1 MQQAALIRGLA
12 LAAVGAAVLSACG
25 GGGPIEENVVRPGIT
40 AMEQASALA
49 CSTDAE
55 VLGKAIEAYQLFEN
69 EPPPDEAALIA
80 AGFLREESTLN
91 DVVNGQV
98 VPVAV
103 DCGGT
108 GAPAARATTPSG
120 SAPMTAPSTDLGEIV
135 TSTEP
140 PLTAEQMLAEFTP
153 EEIAE
158 VGGQE
163 CAGELTSIFVAAQNY
178 VAEQGKDPET
188 LDDLAGYLD
197 QPIDLWVEQDGSLAA
212 APGSGCINLD
222 DSTPD
227 QAAACHSD
235 AITLAVAREAY
246 LAQFGTGTEPTQADL
261 VAAQMLRAPF
271 DDVDLSAGAVV
282 AVAGGPCQGVDLG
295 I

>member
-1 MQQAALIRGLA
+1 MQQTGVIRSLGAAIA
-12 LAAVGAAVLSACG
+12 AAAVFAACG

-55 VLGKAIEAYQLFEN
+55 VLRKSIEAYVLFEN
-69 EPPPDEAALIA
+69 DPPPDEAALIA
-80 AGFLREESTLN
+80 AGFLREESTLH

-108 GAPAARATTPSG
+108 GVAPPTVPPG
-120 SAPMTAPSTDLGEIV
+120 SAPMTAPSTDVGEIV

-140 PLTAEQMLAEFTP
+140 PLTPEQMLSEFTP
-153 EEIAE
+153 EEVAE
-158 VGGQE
+158 VGGPE
-163 CAGELTSIFVAAQNY
+163 CAGELASLFVAAQNF

-188 LDDLAGYLD
+188 IEELAGYLD
-197 QPIDLWVEQDGSLAA
+197 QPIELWVVQAGSLAA

-222 DSTPD
+222 DSPPD

-235 AITLAVAREAY
+235 AITLTVAREAY
-246 LAQFGTGTEPTQADL
+246 LVQFGTATEPTQADL
-261 VAAQMLRAPF
+261 VAAQMLREAF
-271 DDVDLSAGAVV
+271 TDVDLNNGVVV
-282 AVAGGPCQGVDLG
+282 AIAGGPCDGVDLG
-295 I
+295 L

>member
-1 MQQAALIRGLA
+1 MQQAALIRALA
-12 LAAVGAAVLSACG
+12 LAAAGAAVLSACG

-49 CSTDAE
+49 CSTDAQTMQMAIDTFE
-55 VLGKAIEAYQLFEN
+55 VMNGR
-69 EPPPDEAALIA
+69 PPKDEAELVA
-80 AGFLREESTLN
+80 AGFKESTLH

-108 GAPAARATTPSG
+108 GAPAAPATTPPG

-140 PLTAEQMLAEFTP
+140 PLTPEQMLAEFTP

-163 CAGELTSIFVAAQNY
+163 CAGELASIFVAAQDY

-188 LDDLAGYLD
+188 IEELAGYLD
-197 QPIDLWVEQDGSLAA
+197 QAIDLWVVQDGNLAA

-222 DSTPD
+222 DSSP
-227 QAAACHSD
+227 
-235 AITLAVAREAY
+235 E
-246 LAQFGTGTEPTQADL
+246 G
-261 VAAQMLRAPF
+261 
-271 DDVDLSAGAVV
+271 
-282 AVAGGPCQGVDLG
+282 
-295 I
+295 

>member
-1 MQQAALIRGLA
+1 MLQTRLIRPLVAAVAAAAA
-12 LAAVGAAVLSACG
+12 LAACG
-25 GGGPIEENVVRPGIT
+25 GDRPIENLERTGAT
-40 AMEQASALA
+40 AIEQASALA
-49 CSTDAE
+49 CNGDAE
-55 VLGKAIEAYQLFEN
+55 TLRKAIEIYTELEGH
-69 EPPPDEAALIA
+69 PPPDEAALVTA
-80 AGFLREESTLN
+80 QYVREPSKLY
-91 DVVNGQV
+91 DVVNGQI

-108 GAPAARATTPSG
+108 GAAPATTPSG
-120 SAPMTAPSTDLGEIV
+120 SPPMTAPSTDLGEIV
-135 TSTEP
+135 TSTEA

-163 CAGELTSIFVAAQNY
+163 CAGELASIFVAAQNF
-178 VAEQGKDPET
+178 VAEQGKDPES

-197 QPIDLWVEQDGSLAA
+197 QTIDLWVVQDGSSLAA
-212 APGSGCINLD
+212 VPGSGCVNLD
-222 DSTPD
+222 DSPPD
-227 QAAACHSD
+227 QAASCHTD
-235 AITLAVAREAY
+235 ALTLAVAREAY
-246 LAQFGTGTEPTQADL
+246 FAQFGTSTEPTQADL

-282 AVAGGPCQGVDLG
+282 AVAGGPCDGVDLG

>member
-1 MQQAALIRGLA
+1 MIRALGAAI
-12 LAAVGAAVLSACG
+12 AAAAVLAGCG

-49 CSTDAE
+49 CSSDAQ
-55 VLGKAIEAYQLFEN
+55 VLDQAIQIYTELEGDPA
-69 EPPPDEAALIA
+69 PDEAALIA
-80 AGFLREESTLN
+80 AGFLREESTLH

-98 VPVAV
+98 VPIAV

-108 GAPAARATTPSG
+108 GAAAPTVPPG

-140 PLTAEQMLAEFTP
+140 LTPDQMLAEFTP
-153 EEIAE
+153 EEVAE

-163 CAGELTSIFVAAQNY
+163 CAGELASLFVASQNY

-188 LDDLAGYLD
+188 IEELAGYLD
-197 QPIDLWVEQDGSLAA
+197 QPIELWVVQSGSLAA

-222 DSTPD
+222 DSPPD
-227 QAAACHSD
+227 RAAACHSD

-246 LAQFGTGTEPTQADL
+246 LAQFGTATEPTQADL

-271 DDVDLSAGAVV
+271 DDVDLSNGAVV
-282 AVAGGPCQGVDLG
+282 AVAGGPCDGVDLG
-295 I
+295 L

>member
-1 MQQAALIRGLA
+1 MQQTALMRGLA

-55 VLGKAIEAYQLFEN
+55 VLGKAIEAYVLFEN
-69 EPPPDEAALIA
+69 DPPPDEAALIA
-80 AGFLREESTLN
+80 AGFLREESTLH
-91 DVVNGQV
+91 DVVDGQV

-108 GAPAARATTPSG
+108 GAPAAPATT
-120 SAPMTAPSTDLGEIV
+120 PMTAPSTDVGEIV
-135 TSTEP
+135 TATEP
-140 PLTAEQMLAEFTP
+140 PLTPEQMLAEFTP
-153 EEIAE
+153 DEVAE

-163 CAGELTSIFVAAQNY
+163 CAGELASLFVAAQNY
-178 VAEQGKDPET
+178 VAEQGQDPET
-188 LDDLAGYLD
+188 IEELAGYLD
-197 QPIDLWVEQDGSLAA
+197 QPIELWVVQDGSLAA
-212 APGSGCINLD
+212 APGSGCTNLD
-222 DSTPD
+222 DSPPD
-227 QAAACHSD
+227 LAASCHAD
-235 AITLAVAREAY
+235 ALTLTVAREAY

-261 VAAQMLRAPF
+261 VAAQMLRAAF
-271 DDVDLSAGAVV
+271 DDVDLSNGAVV
-282 AVAGGPCQGVDLG
+282 AVAGGPCDGVDLG